1 MKKLGEV
8 CESELGKTLNKSKDI
23 GELYPYLCSI
33 NVLWDTFDFNIVKE
47 ARFTDTEVEKY
58 SVQKGDLL
66 ICEGGDI
73 GRAAIWAYDKPFL
86 YQNALHRVRF
96 NGSVDARF
104 CLYYLR
110 CLKKK
115 GVIDSTYGKGV
126 TIKHLVKS
134 SLLSIPIPVPPLS
147 EQHRIVSELD
157 SLSGIIEKK
166 REQLKELDNLAQAVF
181 YEMFGDPV
189 RNEKGWEV
197 VKIGEVCEIISGS
210 TPKTNVE
217 KYWNGPHFWVTPAE
231 IDKKWIAYTKRTI
244 TDEGVNSAHLQLLP
258 VGTVLLSSRAP
269 IGKVAITKVPM
280 YCNQGFKNLVCS
292 ERLHNEYLYTYLKLN
307 TDFLISLG
315 VGATFKEISRTI
327 VSSIRIP
334 VPPFSLQQQ
343 FADRI
348 SAIDRQKTLI
358 QQSLSEV
365 ENLFH
370 SRMDNYF
377 G

>member
-8 CESELGKTLNKSKDI
+8 CDCKIGLTYRPTDVSENGIIVLRSSNIQNNHIDLSDIVRVNMNLDIKSSFI
-23 GELYPYLCSI
+23 
-33 NVLWDTFDFNIVKE
+33 
-47 ARFTDTEVEKY
+47 A
-58 SVQKGDLL
+58 QKGDILM
-66 ICEGGDI
+66 CS
-73 GRAAIWAYDKPFL
+73 R
-86 YQNALHRVRF
+86 
-96 NGSVDARF
+96 NGS
-104 CLYYLR
+104 
-110 CLKKK
+110 
-115 GVIDSTYGKGV
+115 
-126 TIKHLVKS
+126 KHLVGKVAKIDDFEEPLSFGAFMTLIRSKYNNFLYYFFLSQSFKKQIAVGNNAMINQITKS
-134 SLLSIPIPVPPLS
+134 ILNNILLFIPPLP

-157 SLSGIIEKK
+157 CLSGIIEKK

-189 RNEKGWEV
+189 RNGKGWEV

-217 KYWNGPHFWVTPAE
+217 KYWNGPHFGVTPAE